1 MAHKPLCL
9 QSQGVAWIAASSR
22 CAASLVRAVGL
33 QHKQQGAM
41 VKLRLGF
48 W

>member
-22 CAASLVRAVGL
+22 YASLVRAAGL

-41 VKLRLGF
+41 AKLRLGF